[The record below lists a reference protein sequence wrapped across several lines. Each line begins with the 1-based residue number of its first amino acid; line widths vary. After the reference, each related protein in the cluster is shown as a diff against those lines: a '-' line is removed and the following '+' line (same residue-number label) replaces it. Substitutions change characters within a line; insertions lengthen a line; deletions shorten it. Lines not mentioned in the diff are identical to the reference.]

1 MKKLVLVPLVI
12 VLAIGLIL
20 GGCAEEPAPAPAPA
34 PSPTPSPAPAP
45 SPAPSPAPTPS
56 PAPSPAPAPEAEQLY
71 RFKYSVHG
79 APTQTNQ
86 LVLTAWRRELEERS
100 GGRIEIIDYF
110 SASLLKYEDTY
121 RGAQAGIADIIGYV
135 IGQSEGVHFLNDF
148 VRLPALGY
156 ESTIAANDIYHQL
169 RDTMPEI
176 EKEFQHLVVVNH
188 FMMPPS
194 QLHMTKKAVRVPQD
208 MAGTKIISNATFAE
222 DLKKVDSAVIITG
235 YPDWY
240 MSLERGLTEGLITHY
255 PAVEGSGCKEL
266 FKHHTHIGGSGLAMG
281 MHFTLMNEKVFNSL
295 PADLQGIIMDT
306 QLNRQV
312 ELDIMNDDIAATER
326 IMNEEKA
333 MGQTFYDCT
342 PAEIDQWT
350 ELFSP
355 IINRYIENCEAKGLP
370 GRELLEENKRLIEES
385 R

>member
-1 MKKLVLVPLVI
+1 MHKLLLIILMTVLATGLVLT
-12 VLAIGLIL
+12 
-20 GGCAEEPAPAPAPA
+20 GCGEEAPASAPAPTPSPAPSPAPSPTPSPA

-45 SPAPSPAPTPS
+45 DTGKV
-56 PAPSPAPAPEAEQLY
+56 Y
-71 RFKYSVHG
+71 RLKYSVHG
-79 APTQTNQ
+79 APTQANQ
-86 LVLTAWRRELEERS
+86 IVLTKWRRDLEELS
-100 GGRIEIIDYF
+100 GGRLEIIDFF

-135 IGQSEGVHFLNDF
+135 IGQSEGVHYLNDF

-156 ESTIAANDIYHQL
+156 PSTIAANDIYHEL
-169 RDTMPEI
+169 RDSIPEI
-176 EKEFQHLVVVNH
+176 DKEFEDLVVVNH

-194 QLHMTKKAVRVPQD
+194 QVHMTKKMVKVPPD

-222 DLKKVDSAVIITG
+222 DLKKVNCAIIITG

-281 MHFTLMNEKVFNSL
+281 MHLTLMNSDSFYSL
-295 PADLQGIIMDT
+295 PDDLQALIMDKEI
-306 QLNRQV
+306 NRQV
-312 ELDIMNDDIAATER
+312 EIDIMNLDIDATER
-326 IMNEEKA
+326 IMNEQKG

-342 PAEIDQWT
+342 PDEIDEWT
-350 ELFSP
+350 TLFSP
-355 IINRYIENCEAKGLP
+355 IINRYIENCKSKGLP
-370 GRELLEENKRLIEES
+370 GEQLLEENKQLIEQY
-385 R
+385 RNK